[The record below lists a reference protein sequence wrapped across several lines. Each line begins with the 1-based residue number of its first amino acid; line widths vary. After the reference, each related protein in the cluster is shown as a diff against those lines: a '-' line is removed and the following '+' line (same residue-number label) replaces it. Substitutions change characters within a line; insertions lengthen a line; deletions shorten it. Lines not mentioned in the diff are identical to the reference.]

1 MNLAWIGATWFKQEE
16 SNFNFMTTLQK
27 LYQILQN
34 DSKSTIETGYAFK
47 PTRPNKPVSFNP
59 YNIPQTRK
67 NKPLKEQLAKTLAF
81 IDLNKQRRFSDG
93 VTVMPIATT
102 NKRLISIWGSPKSVS
117 RAIQFMIS
125 IGLLAEYDESYQF
138 NAYYERDNKCKQYAY
153 SYETEQSIKE
163 YCKDNNINKYQI
175 LNTTIVDTFAIK
187 DISFEQSEVRFSSKL
202 HLLKPDN
209 WSCAEFEN
217 YLTGCLYVNYP
228 QLKHYQELA
237 DKINETYY
245 ADDYDRQIRFKPN
258 FTWNKGN
265 KAVTKIG
272 IRATNA
278 LVSAKKEQDNDR
290 LCKDDVLNRYGLKYE
305 FDVKSSVPRLTFA
318 LNKGVWLDNDIDL
331 YEIMYEK
338 FMKLCPSEQLE
349 WNDETRKIFKS
360 FHMNGYFDTEAKLS
374 AHLKRQVSMKVKYN
388 KEEWQDLDYVMKS
401 YRESIIQT
409 VGELKYDSEV
419 FFHESCIYLDVT
431 NELLSRGYDVWQ
443 QYDCWYTDKE
453 VVDVE
458 QIVTSKVNMY
468 VSSSSNNSNSNSNS
482 NNNNNKHNNNNN
494 NNNTTI
500 VDTFVEDDVNTLVDD
515 VLSYY
520 KQDEELQENTEQ
532 QNNNNNNNK
541 Q

>member
-1 MNLAWIGATWFKQEE
+1 
-16 SNFNFMTTLQK
+16 MTTLQK

-34 DSKSTIETGYAFK
+34 DSKYSIIEIGYTFK

-67 NKPLKEQLAKTLAF
+67 NKSLKEQLSKVLAF

-93 VTVMPIATT
+93 ITVMPIATT
-102 NKRLISIWGSPKSVS
+102 NKRLISIWGSPMNVS
-117 RAIQFMIS
+117 NAIKFMMQ
-125 IGLLAEYDESYQF
+125 IGLLAEYDITYQF
-138 NAYYERDNKCKQYAY
+138 NAYYQKDNRSKQYAY
-153 SYETEQSIKE
+153 KYETEQQIKE
-163 YCKDNNINKYQI
+163 YCKINNINKYQI
-175 LNTTIVDTFAIK
+175 INTTIVKTFAVK
-187 DISFEQSEVRFSSKL
+187 DISFEQAEVRFSSKL

-217 YLTGCLYVNYP
+217 YLTGILYVNYP

-245 ADDYDRQIRFKPN
+245 EDDYDRQIRFKPN

-278 LVSAKKEQDNDR
+278 LVSAKKEHNDESNNNI
-290 LCKDDVLNRYGLKYE
+290 LYKDEVLSRYGLKYE
-305 FDVKSSVPRLTFA
+305 FDVKSSVPRLTYA
-318 LNKGVWLDNDIDL
+318 LNKGVWLDNNIDL
-331 YEIMYEK
+331 YEIMYKK
-338 FMKLCPSEQLE
+338 FIKLCPSEQLQ

-374 AHLKRQVSMKVKYN
+374 AHLKRQVSMKIKYN
-388 KEEWQDLDYVMKS
+388 KEDWSDLDYVMKS
-401 YRESIIQT
+401 YRESIMQT

-431 NELLSRGYDVWQ
+431 NELLSRGYNVWQ

-458 QIVTSKVNMY
+458 QIVSQY
-468 VSSSSNNSNSNSNS
+468 VIRYISSSS
-482 NNNNNKHNNNNN
+482 NNNNN
-494 NNNTTI
+494 NNNSNNNKHNNINKINTTI
-500 VDTFVEDDVNTLVDD
+500 VKTFAEDNVNILVDEA
-515 VLSYY
+515 LSYY
-520 KQDEELQENTEQ
+520 IQE
-532 QNNNNNNNK
+532 
-541 Q
+541 

>member
-1 MNLAWIGATWFKQEE
+1 
-16 SNFNFMTTLQK
+16 MTTIQK

-34 DSKSTIETGYAFK
+34 DNKSSTIETSYTFK
-47 PTRPNKPVSFNP
+47 PTRPNKPVSFNN

-67 NKPLKEQLAKTLAF
+67 NKSLKEQLAKVLAF

-93 VTVMPIATT
+93 ITVMPIATT
-102 NKRLISIWGSPKSVS
+102 NKRLISIWGSSMNVS
-117 RAIQFMIS
+117 NAIKFMINA
-125 IGLLAEYDESYQF
+125 GLLAEYDESYQF
-138 NAYYERDNKCKQYAY
+138 NAYYNKDNRSKQYAY
-153 SYETEQSIKE
+153 KYETEQQIKE
-163 YCKDNNINKYQI
+163 YCKINNINKYQI
-175 LNTTIVDTFAIK
+175 INTTIVKTFAVK
-187 DISFEQSEVRFSSKL
+187 DIPFEQDEVRFSSKL

-217 YLTGCLYVNYP
+217 YLTGILYVNYP

-245 ADDYDRQIRFKPN
+245 ADDYDRQVRFKPN

-278 LVSAKKEQDNDR
+278 LVSAKKEHNND
-290 LCKDDVLNRYGLKYE
+290 LNNNILYKDEVLSRYGLKYE
-305 FDVKSSVPRLTFA
+305 FDVKSSVPRLTYA

-331 YEIMYEK
+331 YEIMYNK
-338 FMKLCPSEQLE
+338 FIKLCPSEQLQ

-388 KEEWQDLDYVMKS
+388 KEEWSDLDYVMKS
-401 YRESIIQT
+401 YRESIVQT

-431 NELLSRGYDVWQ
+431 NELLSRGYNVWQ

-453 VVDVE
+453 VDVKQIVE
-458 QIVTSKVNMY
+458 QY
-468 VSSSSNNSNSNSNS
+468 VSRYINKSSSSSSS
-482 NNNNNKHNNNNN
+482 
-494 NNNTTI
+494 
-500 VDTFVEDDVNTLVDD
+500 
-515 VLSYY
+515 
-520 KQDEELQENTEQ
+520 
-532 QNNNNNNNK
+532 NNNNNNNK
-541 Q
+541 HSNINKINTTIVKTFAKDNVNLLVDEALSYYIQE

>member
-1 MNLAWIGATWFKQEE
+1 
-16 SNFNFMTTLQK
+16 MTTIQK

-34 DSKSTIETGYAFK
+34 DNKSSTIETSYTFK
-47 PTRPNKPVSFNP
+47 PTRPNKPVSFNN

-67 NKPLKEQLAKTLAF
+67 NKSLKEQLSKVLAF

-93 VTVMPIATT
+93 ITVMPIATT
-102 NKRLISIWGSPKSVS
+102 NKRLISIWGSSMNVS
-117 RAIQFMIS
+117 NAIKFMINA
-125 IGLLAEYDESYQF
+125 GLLAEYDESYQF
-138 NAYYERDNKCKQYAY
+138 NAYYNKDNRSKQYAY
-153 SYETEQSIKE
+153 KYETEQQIKE
-163 YCKDNNINKYQI
+163 YCKINNINKYQI
-175 LNTTIVDTFAIK
+175 INTTIVKTFAVK
-187 DISFEQSEVRFSSKL
+187 DIPFEQDEVRFSSKL

-217 YLTGCLYVNYP
+217 YLTGILYVNYP

-245 ADDYDRQIRFKPN
+245 ADDYDRQVRFKPN

-278 LVSAKKEQDNDR
+278 LVSAKKEHNND
-290 LCKDDVLNRYGLKYE
+290 LNNNILYKDEVLSRYGLKYE
-305 FDVKSSVPRLTFA
+305 FDVKSSVPRLTYA

-331 YEIMYEK
+331 YEIMYNK
-338 FMKLCPSEQLE
+338 FIKLCPSEQLQ

-388 KEEWQDLDYVMKS
+388 KEEWSDLDYVMKS
-401 YRESIIQT
+401 YRESIVQT

-431 NELLSRGYDVWQ
+431 NELLSRGYNVWQ

-453 VVDVE
+453 VDVKQIVE
-458 QIVTSKVNMY
+458 QY
-468 VSSSSNNSNSNSNS
+468 VSRYINNSS
-482 NNNNNKHNNNNN
+482 NNNKHSNINKI
-494 NNNTTI
+494 NTTI
-500 VDTFVEDDVNTLVDD
+500 VKTFAKDNVNLLVDEA
-515 VLSYY
+515 LSYY
-520 KQDEELQENTEQ
+520 IQE
-532 QNNNNNNNK
+532 
-541 Q
+541 

>member
-1 MNLAWIGATWFKQEE
+1 
-16 SNFNFMTTLQK
+16 MTTLQK

-34 DSKSTIETGYAFK
+34 DNKSTIETHYAFK
-47 PTRPNKPVSFNP
+47 PARPNKPVSFNH

-67 NKPLKEQLAKTLAF
+67 NKSLKEQLSKVLAF

-93 VTVMPIATT
+93 ITVMPIATT
-102 NKRLISIWGSPKSVS
+102 NKRLISIWGSSMNVS
-117 RAIQFMIS
+117 NAIKFMINA
-125 IGLLAEYDESYQF
+125 GLLAEYDESYQF
-138 NAYYERDNKCKQYAY
+138 NAYYNKDNRSKLYAY
-153 SYETEQSIKE
+153 KYETEQQIKE
-163 YCKDNNINKYQI
+163 YCKTNNINKYQI
-175 LNTTIVDTFAIK
+175 INTTIVKTFVVK
-187 DISFEQSEVRFSSKL
+187 DISFEHAEVRFSSKL

-217 YLTGCLYVNYP
+217 YLTGILYVNYP

-237 DKINETYY
+237 DRINETYY
-245 ADDYDRQIRFKPN
+245 SDDYDRQIRFKPN

-278 LVSAKKEQDNDR
+278 LVSAKKEHNDDD
-290 LCKDDVLNRYGLKYE
+290 LNNNILYKDEVINRYGLKYE
-305 FDVKSSVPRLTFA
+305 FDVKSSVPRLTYA

-331 YEIMYEK
+331 YEIMYKK
-338 FMKLCPSEQLE
+338 FTKLCPSEQLQ
-349 WNDETRKIFKS
+349 WNDETRNIFKS

-388 KEEWQDLDYVMKS
+388 KEEWSDLDYVMKS
-401 YRESIIQT
+401 YRESIFQT

-431 NELLSRGYDVWQ
+431 NELLSRGYKVWQ

-453 VVDVE
+453 VANIKQIVE
-458 QIVTSKVNMY
+458 QSVNRY
-468 VSSSSNNSNSNSNS
+468 INRS
-482 NNNNNKHNNNNN
+482 NNNNNKTYN

-500 VDTFVEDDVNTLVDD
+500 VKTF
-515 VLSYY
+515 
-520 KQDEELQENTEQ
+520 
-532 QNNNNNNNK
+532 NNNNNK
-541 Q
+541 YNNTTIVKTFADDNVNLLVDEVISYYKQE